1 MSSILEKNYFEL
13 TMSYTSELK
22 FVDSD
27 PWYNFTYVFIYYL
40 FIYLFIYIHS
50 FIHLFIYSLFIYL
63 FCYSVTSYLSKV
75 LT

>member
-22 FVDSD
+22 FLDSD

-40 FIYLFIYIHS
+40 FIYLFIFIHS
-50 FIHLFIYSLFIYL
+50 FIYSSIHFLFIYFVIQLLAIYL
-63 FCYSVTSYLSKV
+63 RF
-75 LT
+75 